1 MKISSLE
8 KIPVTILTGFLGAGK
23 TTLIRNL
30 ILKNKS
36 KKLAVIINEFGDLG
50 VDGEIVKQCS
60 DETCPEENI
69 LELANGCICCTVAD
83 DFIPT
88 MKSLLEGQYIPE
100 HILIETSGL
109 ALPKPLLKA
118 FEWPEIRSRLTVDSV
133 LAVVDAEAV
142 VNGIFAPQM
151 STELEEKQNQTYV
164 EHETPLSEVFEDQ
177 INCSDVVLLTKPDLV
192 ENISD
197 ARNIIIKE
205 MERNVP
211 ILEVQ
216 NGDIGAD
223 VILGVNA
230 AAETDLDNRRSHHD
244 GFDDH
249 EHDDFDTFSITVPK
263 ILDVEKFKIVLETLI
278 RENDILRIKGF
289 LRVESKPLN
298 LLVQGV
304 GKRLSVNFTDT
315 KIPVENT
322 GNLVFI
328 GEKGRID
335 QDVISAYLHS
345 SLN

>member
-1 MKISSLE
+1 MSSLE

-249 EHDDFDTFSITVPK
+249 EHDDFDTFSISVPK

-315 KIPVENT
+315 KIPSENT

>member
-1 MKISSLE
+1 MSSLE

-88 MKSLLEGQYIPE
+88 MKSLLKGQYLPE

-263 ILDVEKFKIVLETLI
+263 ILDVEKFKIVLEKLI

>member
-1 MKISSLE
+1 MSSLE

>member
-1 MKISSLE
+1 MSNLE

-30 ILKNKS
+30 IIKNKS
-36 KKLAVIINEFGDLG
+36 KRLAVIINEFGDLG

-83 DFIPT
+83 DFVPT
-88 MKSLLEGQYIPE
+88 MQTLLDGKYLPE

-118 FEWPEIRSRLTVDSV
+118 FEWPEIRSKLTVDSV

-151 STELEEKQNQTYV
+151 SIEIENRQKETYV

-177 INCSDVVLLTKPDLV
+177 INCSDIVLLTKPDLV
-192 ENISD
+192 ENTSV
-197 ARNIIIKE
+197 ARDIIMKE

-216 NGDIGAD
+216 SGDIETD
-223 VILGVNA
+223 LILGISA
-230 AAETDLDNRRSHHD
+230 AAETDLENRKSHHD

-249 EHDDFDTFSITVPK
+249 EHDDFETFSVSIP
-263 ILDVEKFKIVLETLI
+263 IISDLESFKTKVKKLI
-278 RENDILRIKGF
+278 NENEVLRIKGF
-289 LRVESKPLN
+289 LKVENKPLN
-298 LLVQGV
+298 LIVQAV

-315 KIPVENT
+315 KTTNEST

-328 GEKGRID
+328 GEKEKIN
-335 QDVISAYLHS
+335 QKVIEAHFLS
-345 SLN
+345 SQS

>member
-1 MKISSLE
+1 MSSLE

-151 STELEEKQNQTYV
+151 SNELEEKQNQTYV

-192 ENISD
+192 KNISD

-249 EHDDFDTFSITVPK
+249 EHDDFDTFSISVPK

-315 KIPVENT
+315 KIPIENT

>member
-1 MKISSLE
+1 MSSLE

-36 KKLAVIINEFGDLG
+36 KRLAVIINEFGDLG

-192 ENISD
+192 KNISD

-249 EHDDFDTFSITVPK
+249 EHDDFDTFSISVPK
-263 ILDVEKFKIVLETLI
+263 ILDIEKFKIVLETLI
-278 RENDILRIKGF
+278 RKNDILRIKGF

>member
-1 MKISSLE
+1 MSSLE

-192 ENISD
+192 KNISD

-249 EHDDFDTFSITVPK
+249 EHDDFDTFSISVPK
-263 ILDVEKFKIVLETLI
+263 ILDIEKFKIVLETLI

>member
-1 MKISSLE
+1 MSSLE

-36 KKLAVIINEFGDLG
+36 KKLAIIINEFGDLG

-88 MKSLLEGQYIPE
+88 MKSLLEGQYLPE

-192 ENISD
+192 KNISD

-249 EHDDFDTFSITVPK
+249 EHDDFDTFSISVPI
-263 ILDVEKFKIVLETLI
+263 ILDIEKFKIVLETLI

>member
-1 MKISSLE
+1 MSSLE

-88 MKSLLEGQYIPE
+88 MKSLLEGQYLPE

-192 ENISD
+192 KNISD

-263 ILDVEKFKIVLETLI
+263 ILDVESFKIVLETLI

>member
-1 MKISSLE
+1 MSNLE

-30 ILKNKS
+30 IIKNKS
-36 KKLAVIINEFGDLG
+36 KRLAVIINEFGDLG

-60 DETCPEENI
+60 DATCPEENI

-83 DFIPT
+83 DFVPT
-88 MKSLLEGQYIPE
+88 MQTLLDGKYLPE

-118 FEWPEIRSRLTVDSV
+118 FEWPEIRSKLTVDSV

-151 STELEEKQNQTYV
+151 SIEIENRQKETYV

-177 INCSDVVLLTKPDLV
+177 INCSDIVLLTKPDLV
-192 ENISD
+192 ENTSV
-197 ARNIIIKE
+197 ARDIIMKE
-205 MERNVP
+205 MERSVP

-216 NGDIGAD
+216 SGDIEAD
-223 VILGVNA
+223 LILGISA
-230 AAETDLDNRRSHHD
+230 AAETDLENRKSHHD

-249 EHDDFDTFSITVPK
+249 EHDDFETFSVSIP
-263 ILDVEKFKIVLETLI
+263 IISDLESFKTKVKKLI
-278 RENDILRIKGF
+278 NENEVLRIKGF
-289 LRVESKPLN
+289 LKVENKPLN
-298 LLVQGV
+298 LIVQAV

-315 KIPVENT
+315 KMTNKNT

-328 GEKGRID
+328 GEKEKINQKIIEAHLLSG
-335 QDVISAYLHS
+335 QS
-345 SLN
+345 

>member
-1 MKISSLE
+1 MSSLE

-88 MKSLLEGQYIPE
+88 MKSLLGGQYLPE

-151 STELEEKQNQTYV
+151 STELEEK
-164 EHETPLSEVFEDQ
+164 
-177 INCSDVVLLTKPDLV
+177 
-192 ENISD
+192 
-197 ARNIIIKE
+197 
-205 MERNVP
+205 
-211 ILEVQ
+211 
-216 NGDIGAD
+216 IGRAH
-223 VILGVNA
+223 V
-230 AAETDLDNRRSHHD
+230 
-244 GFDDH
+244 
-249 EHDDFDTFSITVPK
+249 
-263 ILDVEKFKIVLETLI
+263 
-278 RENDILRIKGF
+278 
-289 LRVESKPLN
+289 
-298 LLVQGV
+298 
-304 GKRLSVNFTDT
+304 
-315 KIPVENT
+315 
-322 GNLVFI
+322 
-328 GEKGRID
+328 
-335 QDVISAYLHS
+335 
-345 SLN
+345 

>member
-1 MKISSLE
+1 MSSLE

-88 MKSLLEGQYIPE
+88 MKSLLGGQYLPE

-192 ENISD
+192 KNISD

-289 LRVESKPLN
+289 LQVESKPLN
-298 LLVQGV
+298 LLVQSV

-335 QDVISAYLHS
+335 KDVISAYLHS

>member
-1 MKISSLE
+1 MSSLE

-36 KKLAVIINEFGDLG
+36 KKLAIIINEFGDLG

-88 MKSLLEGQYIPE
+88 MKSLLEGQYLPE

-142 VNGIFAPQM
+142 VNGIFAPEM
-151 STELEEKQNQTYV
+151 SNELEEKQNQTYV

-192 ENISD
+192 KNISD

-263 ILDVEKFKIVLETLI
+263 ILDVESFKLVLETLI
-278 RENDILRIKGF
+278 RENDIFRIKGF

-304 GKRLSVNFTDT
+304 GRRLSVNFTDT
-315 KIPVENT
+315 KIPVDNT

>member
-1 MKISSLE
+1 MSSLE

-249 EHDDFDTFSITVPK
+249 EHDDFDTFSISVPK
-263 ILDVEKFKIVLETLI
+263 ILDIEKFKIVLETLI
-278 RENDILRIKGF
+278 RKNDILRIKGF

>member
-1 MKISSLE
+1 MSSLE

-88 MKSLLEGQYIPE
+88 MKSLLEGQYLPE

-192 ENISD
+192 KNISD
-197 ARNIIIKE
+197 ARNIIIKD

-249 EHDDFDTFSITVPK
+249 EHDDFDTFSISVPK
-263 ILDVEKFKIVLETLI
+263 ILDLEKFKIVLETLI

>member
-1 MKISSLE
+1 MSSLE

-36 KKLAVIINEFGDLG
+36 KRLAVIINEFGDMG

-142 VNGIFAPQM
+142 VNGIFAPEM
-151 STELEEKQNQTYV
+151 SNELEEKQNQTYV

-192 ENISD
+192 KNISD

-216 NGDIGAD
+216 NGNIGAD
-223 VILGVNA
+223 VILGINA

-249 EHDDFDTFSITVPK
+249 EHDDFDTFSISVPK
-263 ILDVEKFKIVLETLI
+263 ILDIEKFKIVLETLI
-278 RENDILRIKGF
+278 RKNDILRIKGF

>member
-1 MKISSLE
+1 MSSLE

-88 MKSLLEGQYIPE
+88 MKSLLEGQYLPE

-151 STELEEKQNQTYV
+151 SNELEEKQNQTYV

-192 ENISD
+192 KNISD

-263 ILDVEKFKIVLETLI
+263 IQDVESFKLVLETLI

>member
-1 MKISSLE
+1 MSSLE

-142 VNGIFAPQM
+142 VNGIFVPQM
-151 STELEEKQNQTYV
+151 SNELEEKQNQTYV

-249 EHDDFDTFSITVPK
+249 EHDDFDTFSISVPK
-263 ILDVEKFKIVLETLI
+263 ILDIEKFKIVLETLI

>member
-1 MKISSLE
+1 MSNLE
-8 KIPVTILTGFLGAGK
+8 KIPDTILTGFLGAGK

-30 ILKNKS
+30 IIKNKS
-36 KKLAVIINEFGDLG
+36 KRLAVIINEFGDLG

-60 DETCPEENI
+60 DKTCPEENI

-83 DFIPT
+83 DFVPT
-88 MKSLLEGQYIPE
+88 MQTLLDGKYLPE

-118 FEWPEIRSRLTVDSV
+118 FEWPEIRSKLTVDSV

-142 VNGIFAPQM
+142 VNGVFAPQM
-151 STELEEKQNQTYV
+151 SSEMEKKQKETYV

-177 INCSDVVLLTKPDLV
+177 INCSDIVLLTKPDLV
-192 ENISD
+192 KNPSVAKD
-197 ARNIIIKE
+197 IIIKE

-216 NGDIGAD
+216 SGDIEAD
-223 VILGVNA
+223 LILGIGA
-230 AAETDLDNRRSHHD
+230 AAETDLENRKSHHD

-249 EHDDFDTFSITVPK
+249 EHDDFETFSISIPT
-263 ILDVEKFKIVLETLI
+263 ISDLEKFRLNMNDLI
-278 RENDILRIKGF
+278 NENEVLRIKGF
-289 LRVESKPLN
+289 LKVKDKPLN
-298 LLVQGV
+298 LIVQAV

-315 KIPVENT
+315 KMANQTT

-328 GEKGRID
+328 GEKGKINQKIIED
-335 QDVISAYLHS
+335 HLFS

>member
-1 MKISSLE
+1 MSSLE

-88 MKSLLEGQYIPE
+88 MKSLLEGQYLPE

-263 ILDVEKFKIVLETLI
+263 ILDVEKFKIVLEKLI

>member
-1 MKISSLE
+1 MSSLE

-88 MKSLLEGQYIPE
+88 MKSLLEGQYLPE

-151 STELEEKQNQTYV
+151 STDLEENQNQTYV

-192 ENISD
+192 KNISD

-298 LLVQGV
+298 LLIQGV

>member
-1 MKISSLE
+1 MSSLE

-30 ILKNKS
+30 ILKNES

-88 MKSLLEGQYIPE
+88 MKSLLEGQYLPE

-192 ENISD
+192 KNISD
-197 ARNIIIKE
+197 ARNIIIKD

-263 ILDVEKFKIVLETLI
+263 ILDVESFKLVLETLI

-304 GKRLSVNFTDT
+304 GRRLSVNFTDT
-315 KIPVENT
+315 KIPVDNT

>member
-1 MKISSLE
+1 MSNLE

-30 ILKNKS
+30 IIKNKS
-36 KKLAVIINEFGDLG
+36 KRLAVIINEFGDLG

-83 DFIPT
+83 DFVPT
-88 MKSLLEGQYIPE
+88 MQTLLDGKYLPE

-118 FEWPEIRSRLTVDSV
+118 FEWPEIRSKLTVDSV

-142 VNGIFAPQM
+142 VNGVFAPQM
-151 STELEEKQNQTYV
+151 SSEIENRQKETYV

-177 INCSDVVLLTKPDLV
+177 INCSDIVLLTKPDLV
-192 ENISD
+192 ENTSV
-197 ARNIIIKE
+197 ARDIIMKE
-205 MERNVP
+205 MDRNVP

-216 NGDIGAD
+216 SGNIEAD
-223 VILGVNA
+223 LILGINA
-230 AAETDLDNRRSHHD
+230 AAETDLENRKSHHD

-249 EHDDFDTFSITVPK
+249 EHDDFETFSVSIP
-263 ILDVEKFKIVLETLI
+263 IISDLESFKTKVKKLI
-278 RENDILRIKGF
+278 NENEVLRIKGF
-289 LRVESKPLN
+289 LKVENKPLN
-298 LLVQGV
+298 LIVQAV

-315 KIPVENT
+315 KMTNKNT

-328 GEKGRID
+328 GEKEKIN
-335 QDVISAYLHS
+335 QKIIEAHLLS
-345 SLN
+345 SQS